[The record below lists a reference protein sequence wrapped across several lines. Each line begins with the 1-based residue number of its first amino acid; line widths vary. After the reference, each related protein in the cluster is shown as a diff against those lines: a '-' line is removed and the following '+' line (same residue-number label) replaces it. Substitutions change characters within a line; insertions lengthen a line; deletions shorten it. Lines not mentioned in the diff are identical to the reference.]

1 MTQCYWAHDSI
12 RETDSPLYSS
22 RTISHL
28 DHHQMF
34 TVAGYLN
41 QDGSLG
47 VNLLNRKPKSPYS
60 SCAYESSLW
69 TAHNLGEVPSFS
81 LQIKTALVKQ
91 IPKYWQVNKPRGKGE
106 NLKSQL
112 TSHDN
117 WREVKQLLLVSSVL
131 HDNANS
137 PLLGAQKI
145 FFTEN
150 FLPAYCMQSLKL
162 KSGLVWEIE
171 WSNQ

>member
-1 MTQCYWAHDSI
+1 MGSQRDWDIVQGPASWRDTQSFKELTRVPQRIWMLAI
-12 RETDSPLYSS
+12 ERLGGGRIGGMLS
-22 RTISHL
+22 RAAAAK
-28 DHHQMF
+28 Q
-34 TVAGYLN
+34 
-41 QDGSLG
+41 
-47 VNLLNRKPKSPYS
+47 
-60 SCAYESSLW
+60 
-69 TAHNLGEVPSFS
+69 